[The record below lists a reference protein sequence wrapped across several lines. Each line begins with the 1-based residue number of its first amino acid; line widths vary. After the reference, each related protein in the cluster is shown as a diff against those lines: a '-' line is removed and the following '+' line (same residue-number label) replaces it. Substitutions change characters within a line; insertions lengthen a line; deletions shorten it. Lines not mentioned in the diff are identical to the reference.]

1 MKEKIINILT
11 QELDY
16 SDFVAEQTADDLI
29 SIDKQLQPLLEKWL
43 SNREITDFE
52 VLVFSINELMRQR
65 NFTFPSAL
73 IAMDW
78 LLTEPEI
85 ASRELSQKHRR

>member
-1 MKEKIINILT
+1 MKEKITNILI
-11 QELDY
+11 QELNY

-29 SIDKQLQPLLEKWL
+29 NLDKQLQPLLEKWL
-43 SNREITDFE
+43 TNREITDFE
-52 VLVFSINELMRQR
+52 IQGFSINELMTQR

-78 LLTEPEI
+78 LLTEPDI
-85 ASRELSQKHRR
+85 ATNELSQKHRR

>member
-1 MKEKIINILT
+1 MKERIIDILT
-11 QELDY
+11 KELNY
-16 SDFVAEQTADDLI
+16 SDFAAEQTANDLLN
-29 SIDKQLQPLLEKWL
+29 IDNQIKSLLQKWL
-43 SNREITDFE
+43 KTREITNFE
-52 VLVFSINELMRQR
+52 VLGFSIDELMSQR

-85 ASRELSQKHRR
+85 AARELSQKPRR